1 MGFLEK
7 LFRIDARAYAKIRK
21 KARPTFDYED
31 EFKKMTDAKLKEE
44 TPKLKQMLANGA
56 SVDDI
61 LPEAFAAAREAAR
74 RTIGQYL
81 LTLFRFSVLL
91 S

>member
-44 TPKLKQMLANGA
+44 CRRQKLRLR
-56 SVDDI
+56 
-61 LPEAFAAAREAAR
+61 AF
-74 RTIGQYL
+74 
-81 LTLFRFSVLL
+81 V
-91 S
+91 

>member
-61 LPEAFAAAREAAR
+61 LPEAFDPRVADVVSHAVMDHIR
-74 RTIGQYL
+74 
-81 LTLFRFSVLL
+81 
-91 S
+91 